1 MDTGLVVA
9 VVLAAGFAMTNGLHD
24 ASNAIA
30 TLVAT
35 RAATPRQAIMLASA
49 FNLLGPLL
57 LGRRGR
63 RHHRRHRRRRAIGS
77 Y

>member
-9 VVLAAGFAMTNGLHD
+9 VVLATGFAVTNGLHD

-35 RAATPRQAIMLASA
+35 RAATPRQAIVLASI
-49 FNLLGPLL
+49 FNLLGPRWPTQL
-57 LGRRGR
+57 
-63 RHHRRHRRRRAIGS
+63 AAS
-77 Y
+77 S